1 MSKDYYKTLGVDKG
15 ASEDELKKAYRRLA
29 HQYHPDKQGG
39 TEDKF
44 KEINEAYQVL
54 SDKQKRAQY
63 DQFGSGAFDG
73 SMPGGGAGGFG
84 GFGGG
89 PGGFNVNFEDLGE
102 MFGGFGDIFGGGR
115 SRGPARG
122 SDIAVDVTLTFAES
136 IRGIERTIR
145 LRKGESCDTCH
156 GSGAAPGS
164 NVVTCKTCSGS
175 GQITQ
180 VQRTIL
186 GAIQTRTTCTDCH
199 GSGRIPEKKCTTCR
213 GTGVERKD
221 TELTV
226 KIPAGVS
233 NGDTM
238 RFTGK
243 GEAST
248 EHGAPG
254 DLYVRI
260 HVEADEHISR
270 DGMDLHVAHTMPFS
284 ALVNGTTAQ
293 IQVVDEEVKLKI
305 PDGTQSGTTFRVRGK
320 GVGGRGDLYV
330 RVEVA
335 VPKRVS
341 RKARKLLEEFEAE
354 LESY

>member
-1 MSKDYYKTLGVDKG
+1 MSKDFYKTLGVDKS

-39 TEDKF
+39 SEDKF

-73 SMPGGGAGGFG
+73 SAPGGAGGFG

-102 MFGGFGDIFGGGR
+102 MFGGFGDFFGGGR
-115 SRGPARG
+115 QRGPARG
-122 SDIAVDVTLTFAES
+122 DDIAVDVTLTFAES
-136 IRGIERTIR
+136 IRGLERVIR
-145 LRKGESCDTCH
+145 LRKGESCDTCS
-156 GSGAAPGS
+156 GSGAEPGS
-164 NVVTCKTCSGS
+164 TVVTCKTCAGS

-186 GAIQTRTTCTDCH
+186 GAMQTRATCTDCH
-199 GSGRIPEKKCTTCR
+199 GSGRIPEKKCHTCR
-213 GTGVERKD
+213 GTGVERKE
-221 TELTV
+221 TEITV
-226 KIPAGVS
+226 KIPGGVN

-248 EHGAPG
+248 QHGAAG

-260 HVEADEHISR
+260 HVERDERITR
-270 DGMDLHVAHTMPFS
+270 DGMDLHVTHFLPFS
-284 ALVNGTTAQ
+284 SLVNGTTAQ
-293 IQVVDEEVKLKI
+293 IQIVDDEVKLKI
-305 PDGTQSGTTFRVRGK
+305 PDATQSGTTFRVRGK
-320 GVGGRGDLYV
+320 GVAGRGDLFV
-330 RVEVA
+330 RVEVN

-341 RKARKLLEEFEAE
+341 RKARKLLEELERE
-354 LESY
+354 LES